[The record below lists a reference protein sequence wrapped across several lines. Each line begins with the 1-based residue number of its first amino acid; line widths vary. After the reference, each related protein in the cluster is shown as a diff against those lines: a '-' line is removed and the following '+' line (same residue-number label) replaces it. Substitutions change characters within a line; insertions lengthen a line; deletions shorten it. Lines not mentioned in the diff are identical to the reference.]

1 MILCRVIGNAVATVK
16 HPCFEG
22 KSVLVCQPVGMDG
35 RTPKGK
41 SFLSV
46 DSVQA
51 GQGDLVLVAREG
63 NCARQILG
71 RDEDPLHSVI
81 LGVVDGDAA
90 KAAYAGYPESDLG
103 VRSSFPSFPETK
115 ARITWR
121 SGRSPCRSTS
131 GARASLMARTTRPTT
146 PPSSTPASSPG

>member
-22 KSVLVCQPVGMDG
+22 KSVLVCQPVGLDG
-35 RTPKGK
+35 RTPKGR

-63 NCARQILG
+63 NCARQVLG

-81 LGVVDGDAA
+81 LGVVDDLDVLASA
-90 KAAYAGYPESDLG
+90 KPAPKVPTLVTSEPAVTPA
-103 VRSSFPSFPETK
+103 TK
-115 ARITWR
+115 APATAKKPRAAR
-121 SGRSPCRSTS
+121 SRK
-131 GARASLMARTTRPTT
+131 GAAT
-146 PPSSTPASSPG
+146 

>member
-22 KSVLVCQPVGMDG
+22 KSVLVCQPVAMDG
-35 RTPKGK
+35 RSPKGR

-51 GQGDLVLVAREG
+51 GPGDLVLVAREG
-63 NCARQILG
+63 NCARQVLG

-81 LGVVDGDAA
+81 LGVVDDLQRPGDGVPVGAP
-90 KAAYAGYPESDLG
+90 YAGVEPAGS
-103 VRSSFPSFPETK
+103 
-115 ARITWR
+115 
-121 SGRSPCRSTS
+121 
-131 GARASLMARTTRPTT
+131 AS
-146 PPSSTPASSPG
+146 

>member
-22 KSVLVCQPVGMDG
+22 KSVLVCQPVGFDG
-35 RTPKGK
+35 RTPKGR

-63 NCARQILG
+63 NCARQVLG

-81 LGVVDGDAA
+81 LGVVDDLDVLASAKPAPKVPTLVTSEPAVTPAPKAPAAA
-90 KAAYAGYPESDLG
+90 KKPRAA
-103 VRSSFPSFPETK
+103 RSRK
-115 ARITWR
+115 
-121 SGRSPCRSTS
+121 
-131 GARASLMARTTRPTT
+131 GAAT
-146 PPSSTPASSPG
+146 